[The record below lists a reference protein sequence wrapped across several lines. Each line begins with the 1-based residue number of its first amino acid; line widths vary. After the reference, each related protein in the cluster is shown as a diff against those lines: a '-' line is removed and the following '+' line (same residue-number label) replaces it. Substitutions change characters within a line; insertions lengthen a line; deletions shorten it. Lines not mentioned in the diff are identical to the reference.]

1 MSWSINLG
9 SGSGDNFKT
18 LDEIRAHVKSTTET
32 AIADDIFPEDIKI
45 PSPKQSKTKRITT
58 PRKKP
63 VPKTSKK
70 KEEEL
75 LPPPYKE
82 EVKESEEE
90 EEEEAVVEESP
101 KSHQESTSNTQNTTP
116 MTDTRDTMDTS
127 DLKLVTEQIIKEMK
141 ALNAKVSAV
150 STILETI
157 QAASVGR
164 QYTMLTKNIE
174 ELRML
179 VVCGKEQ
186 VVRKKTRHTTTKK

>member
-9 SGSGDNFKT
+9 SGAGDNFKT

-32 AIADDIFPEDIKI
+32 ANADDIFPEDIEI
-45 PSPKQSKTKRITT
+45 PSPKQSKTKRTPA

-63 VPKTSKK
+63 APRASKK
-70 KEEEL
+70 KEEE
-75 LPPPYKE
+75 PPPPKE
-82 EVKESEEE
+82 EVKESEEDE
-90 EEEEAVVEESP
+90 EVVVEESP
-101 KSHQESTSNTQNTTP
+101 KSPPESPHTTQQNTPTT
-116 MTDTRDTMDTS
+116 TDVGDTMDSS
-127 DLKLVTEQIIKEMK
+127 DLKIVTEQIIKEMK

-179 VVCGKEQ
+179 AVCGKEQ
-186 VVRKKTRHTTTKK
+186 VVRKKTRQTTKK

>member
-32 AIADDIFPEDIKI
+32 ATADDIFPEDIEI
-45 PSPKQSKTKRITT
+45 PSPKQSKTKRAPA

-63 VPKTSKK
+63 TPKTSKK
-70 KEEEL
+70 KEEEPQ
-75 LPPPYKE
+75 PPPKEE
-82 EVKESEEE
+82 EVKESDEEE
-90 EEEEAVVEESP
+90 EIVEESP
-101 KSHQESTSNTQNTTP
+101 KSPPESPHTTQNTSAAV
-116 MTDTRDTMDTS
+116 DACNTMDSS

-179 VVCGKEQ
+179 AMGGKEQ
-186 VVRKKTRHTTTKK
+186 VVRKKTRQTTKK